1 MFAGALPEKTHALLK
16 KIFPSIDNQ
25 GFYLAGGSG
34 LALQIG
40 HRVSEDLDFFTFQ
53 PFVSSSLATSLA
65 AKVNRLE
72 EILMEVQTLIAD
84 LEGVKCS
91 FFYYEIPLIFEVVSY
106 EGLKIADWRDILT
119 EKFKTLAQRGSKK
132 DFYDIF
138 CTLRSDKISLA
149 EAVSIFKKRF
159 QSSGVNSYHVLRSLA
174 YFEDANPEPDPK
186 MLSRFEVS
194 WQEVRSFFRDRQ
206 PEFEKYFLS
215 SPG

>member
-1 MFAGALPEKTHALLK
+1 MFAGALPGKTHALLK
-16 KIFPSIDNQ
+16 KILPSIGDP

-40 HRVSEDLDFFTFQ
+40 HRVSEDLDFFTSQ

-65 AKVNRLE
+65 AKADKLE
-72 EILMEVQTLIAD
+72 EILTEAQTFIAD

-91 FFYYEIPLIFEVVSY
+91 FFYYEIPLVFTMVFY
-106 EGLKIADWRDILT
+106 EGLKIAHWRDILA

-138 CTLRSDKISLA
+138 CVLQAKKISLE
-149 EAVSIFKKRF
+149 EAVSIFRKRF
-159 QSSGVNSYHVLRSLA
+159 QSSGVNYYHVLRSLA
-174 YFEDANPEPDPK
+174 YFEDADLDPDPK
-186 MLSRFEVS
+186 TLKGFEVS
-194 WQEVRSFFRDRQ
+194 WQEVKSFFVNRQ
-206 PEFEKYFLS
+206 PEFERWFLS

>member
-16 KIFPSIDNQ
+16 KILPSIGDP

-40 HRVSEDLDFFTFQ
+40 HRVSEDLDFFTSQ

-65 AKVNRLE
+65 AKADKLE
-72 EILMEVQTLIAD
+72 EILTEAQTFIAD

-91 FFYYEIPLIFEVVSY
+91 FFYYEIPLVFTMVFY
-106 EGLKIADWRDILT
+106 EGLKIAHWRDILA

-138 CTLRSDKISLA
+138 CVLQAKKISLE
-149 EAVSIFKKRF
+149 EAVSIFRKRF
-159 QSSGVNSYHVLRSLA
+159 QSSGVNYYHVLRSLA
-174 YFEDANPEPDPK
+174 YFEDADLDPDPK
-186 MLSRFEVS
+186 TLKGFEVS
-194 WQEVRSFFRDRQ
+194 WQEVKSFFVNRQ
-206 PEFEKYFLS
+206 PEFERWFLS

>member
-1 MFAGALPEKTHALLK
+1 MFAGALPEKTHVLLK
-16 KIFPSIDNQ
+16 KILPSIGDP

-40 HRVSEDLDFFTFQ
+40 HRVSEDLDFFTSQ

-65 AKVNRLE
+65 AKADKLE
-72 EILMEVQTLIAD
+72 EILTEAQTFIAD

-91 FFYYEIPLIFEVVSY
+91 FFYYEIPLVFTMVFY
-106 EGLKIADWRDILT
+106 EGLKIAHWRDILA

-138 CTLRSDKISLA
+138 CVLQAKKISLE
-149 EAVSIFKKRF
+149 EAVSIFRKRF
-159 QSSGVNSYHVLRSLA
+159 QSSGVNYYHVLRSLA
-174 YFEDANPEPDPK
+174 YFEDADLDPDPK
-186 MLSRFEVS
+186 TLKGFEVS
-194 WQEVRSFFRDRQ
+194 WQEVKSFFVNRQ
-206 PEFEKYFLS
+206 PEFERWFLS

>member
-16 KIFPSIDNQ
+16 KILPSIGDP

-40 HRVSEDLDFFTFQ
+40 HRVSEDLDFFTSQ

-65 AKVNRLE
+65 AKADKLE
-72 EILMEVQTLIAD
+72 EILTEAQTFIAD

-91 FFYYEIPLIFEVVSY
+91 FFYYEIPLVFTMVFY
-106 EGLKIADWRDILT
+106 EGLKIAHWRDILA

-138 CTLRSDKISLA
+138 CVLQAKKISLE
-149 EAVSIFKKRF
+149 EAVSIFRKRF
-159 QSSGVNSYHVLRSLA
+159 QSSGVNYYHVLRSLA
-174 YFEDANPEPDPK
+174 YFEDADLDPDPK
-186 MLSRFEVS
+186 TLKGFEVS
-194 WQEVRSFFRDRQ
+194 WQEVKSFFVNRQ
-206 PEFEKYFLS
+206 PEFERCFLS